1 MFNIVSRVLPDLEIT
16 ISDILANGVKKIES
30 DINAAYTEV
39 LTAKGNLIKS
49 KNVYVLTLDN
59 LLNKLKCINCS
70 LVLYDEVPSY
80 NEVSKDTLTANT
92 YSRLQG
98 CAFKRI

>member
-1 MFNIVSRVLPDLEIT
+1 MNNILV
-16 ISDILANGVKKIES
+16 NGIKKIES
-30 DINAAYTEV
+30 DIATTYTEI

-49 KNVYVLTLDN
+49 KNVYFLSLDN

-70 LVLYDEVPSY
+70 LVLYDEIPSY
-80 NEVSKDTLTANT
+80 TGSDGALTANT
-92 YSRLQG
+92 YSRYTG